1 MYCKG
6 QVVTIKETHKR
17 GIICDKLKTSDRTLY
32 QIKSEDNII
41 YALEDE
47 LCQITLTC
55 D

>member
-17 GIICDKLKTSDRTLY
+17 GIICDKIDANNTTLY
-32 QIKSEDNII
+32 QLKVDDAVK

-47 LCQITLTC
+47 LCQITLTY

>member
-17 GIICDKLKTSDRTLY
+17 GIICDKIDANNTTLY
-32 QIKSEDNII
+32 QLKVDDTVK

>member
-1 MYCKG
+1 MYRRG

-32 QIKSEDNII
+32 QIKVDDTVK